1 MKKKIQQA
9 FLVLLPSLLALIL
22 TSCVH
27 SKSINYS
34 SEQLPRKEETYPMEI
49 LDPQNIERAYRVI
62 GTVEANAGARFNV
75 QDPMEELRREARRMG
90 ADALLAPT
98 QTPIGMGFATGN
110 SGSYS
115 GHVRDLFVCK
125 AIVWT
130 D

>member
-1 MKKKIQQA
+1 
-9 FLVLLPSLLALIL
+9 
-22 TSCVH
+22 
-27 SKSINYS
+27 
-34 SEQLPRKEETYPMEI
+34 MEI